1 MLFLHND
8 VVREILTVKESIPVL
23 EKAFQE
29 TETGE
34 SLERPRLDLYSPCE
48 LPDGYYRWGTSE
60 GTTAGIFAIRM
71 KSDVISWPL
80 HRGART
86 EEKYCVKPGTWCGLV
101 MLFNCA
107 NGEPL
112 GFINDGE
119 ISRLRV
125 GAAAAIGARLLARA
139 SATKVGM
146 LGSGGM
152 ARAYLEGFCA
162 VRPISSC
169 SVYSPTRANRER
181 YAREMSEALRIEVSA
196 VDTPEQAIR
205 GADIAATC
213 TDTMSPTIKA
223 EWLEPGVHV
232 TDLCEEEVDDEC
244 LARIDVKIRQ
254 GEGGLPLSEKGRIMR
269 LVGHS
274 PVAYVAGTEEQMRR
288 LPPRPQAKPKIAQG
302 WPNYCDLYYGRAKG
316 RENDQQ
322 ITFYHNF
329 GNQGL
334 AFASLGG
341 YVLGKAQSMGVGRQ
355 IPTEWF
361 LQDIRN

>member
-1 MLFLHND
+1 MLFVHND
-8 VVREILTVKESIPVL
+8 VVCTILTIKEAIPVL
-23 EKAFQE
+23 ERAFQKI
-29 TETGE
+29 ETGE
-34 SLERPRLDLYSPCE
+34 ALDRPRLDTYAPCE
-48 LPDGYYRWGTSE
+48 LEDGYYRWGTSE
-60 GTTAGIFAIRM
+60 GTTEGILAIRM
-71 KSDVISWPL
+71 KSDVISWPSQ
-80 HRGART
+80 RGART
-86 EEKYCVKPGTWCGLV
+86 EEKYCVKPGTWCGIV
-101 MLFNCA
+101 MLFDCA

-125 GAAAAIGARLLARA
+125 GAAAAIGARHLARA
-139 SATKVGM
+139 DATKVGM

-169 SVYSPTRANRER
+169 RVYSPTKVNREC
-181 YAREMSEALRIEVSA
+181 YAREMSETLDIEVIA
-196 VDTPEQAIR
+196 VETPEQAIR
-205 GADIAATC
+205 CADIAATC

-223 EWLEPGVHV
+223 EWLQPGVHV
-232 TDLCEEEVDDEC
+232 TDLCEEEIDDEC

-254 GEGGLPLSEKGRIMR
+254 GEGGLPLAEGGRVMR
-269 LVGHS
+269 LIGHS

-341 YVLGKAQSMGVGRQ
+341 HVLRKAQRMGLGRE
-355 IPTEWF
+355 IPTAWF

>member
-1 MLFLHND
+1 MLFVHND
-8 VVREILTVKESIPVL
+8 VVSKILTIKESIPVL
-23 EKAFQE
+23 ERAFQQV
-29 TETGE
+29 ETGE
-34 SLERPRLDLYSPCE
+34 SLERPRLDMYMPCE
-48 LPDGYYRWGTSE
+48 LDTGYYRWGTSE
-60 GTTAGIFAIRM
+60 GTHDGLFAIRM
-71 KSDVISWPL
+71 KSDIISWPSE
-80 HRGART
+80 RGART
-86 EEKYCVKPGTWCGLV
+86 EEKYCVKPGTWCGVV
-101 MLFNCA
+101 MLFRCA

-125 GAAAAIGARLLARA
+125 GAAAAIGAKNLAKARA
-139 SATKVGM
+139 SKVGM

-169 SVYSPTRANRER
+169 RVFSPTERNREA
-181 YAREMSEALRIEVSA
+181 YAREMSEALGIDVVA
-196 VDTPEQAIR
+196 VDTPQEAMR

-223 EWLEPGVHV
+223 GWLEPGVHV
-232 TDLCEEEVDDEC
+232 TDLCEEEIDDEC
-244 LARIDVKIRQ
+244 LARMDVKIRQ
-254 GEGGLPLSEKGRIMR
+254 GEGGLPLPEQGRVKR
-269 LVGHS
+269 LIGHS
-274 PVAYVAGTEEQMRR
+274 PVAYVAGTAEQMMR
-288 LPPRPQAKPKIAQG
+288 LPPKPQAKPKIAQG
-302 WPNYCDLYYGRAKG
+302 WANYCDLYYGRAKG

-341 YVLGKAQSMGVGRQ
+341 YALNKARKMGLGRE

-361 LQDIRN
+361 LQDVRN

>member
-1 MLFLHND
+1 MLFVHND
-8 VVREILTVKESIPVL
+8 VVRKILTIKEAIPVL
-23 EKAFQE
+23 ENAFQRV
-29 TETGE
+29 ETGE
-34 SLERPRLDLYSPCE
+34 AIDRPRLDMYMPCE
-48 LPDGYYRWGTSE
+48 LDSGYYRWGTSE
-60 GTTAGIFAIRM
+60 GTNDGVFAIRM
-71 KSDVISWPL
+71 KSDIISWPS
-80 HRGART
+80 HEGRRT
-86 EEKYCVKPGTWCGLV
+86 ENKYCVKPGTWCGVV

-119 ISRLRV
+119 ISRIRV
-125 GAAAAIGARLLARA
+125 GAAAAIGARQLARA
-139 SATKVGM
+139 DAAKVGM

-162 VRPISSC
+162 VRPITSC
-169 SVYSPTRANRER
+169 RVYSPTKANRDA
-181 YAREMSEALRIEVSA
+181 YARDMSDALGIDVVA
-196 VDTPEQAIR
+196 VETPEQAIR

-223 EWLEPGVHV
+223 DWLEPGVHV
-232 TDLCEEEVDDEC
+232 TDLCEEEIDDTC

-254 GEGGLPLSEKGRIMR
+254 GEGGLPLAEQGRIKR
-269 LVGHS
+269 LIGHS

-288 LPPRPQAKPKIAQG
+288 LPSKPQAKPKIAQG
-302 WPNYCDLYYGRAKG
+302 WANYCDLYYGRAKG

-334 AFASLGG
+334 AFASVGG
-341 YVLGKAQSMGVGRQ
+341 YVLKKAQSMGLGRHM
-355 IPTEWF
+355 PTEWF
-361 LQDIRN
+361 LQDVRN